1 MDIPALY
8 ASLQLYKKAPAK
20 FDADSKKK
28 LESDTERFLDAYL
41 AETESF
47 ETDSAPELLVFL
59 QKAAVFDS
67 LKDKISQARQKLH
80 QSLTRFD
87 ERYGLTGLERV
98 APETIERN
106 IDKLSLLAQMPV
118 KSRPA
123 FKRLFDIMAHIDLT
137 DENGNSLGQAGRD
150 RIETTVA
157 EAARTD
163 AFFSLLGSSEITVDG
178 YFDLVRD
185 AMQIHLINLFFA
197 EAIAP
202 HYPLNDADA
211 GKMADY
217 MEKLTALIK

>member
-20 FDADSKKK
+20 FDADSKKE

-87 ERYGLTGLERV
+87 ERYGLTGLEQI
-98 APETIERN
+98 APETVERN

-137 DENGNSLGQAGRD
+137 DENGNSLGKAGRD

-202 HYPLNDADA
+202 YYPLNDADA

-217 MEKLTALIK
+217 MEKLTVLIK